1 MTKQT
6 EMLIECPDC
15 DNLSA
20 SGRFDAVCYL
30 NIELGVYYCHRCKS
44 TGPIQEDQL
53 DNLNVI
59 DIKEKLPFNPKV
71 FQEMPSLTEDCYNYL
86 AKRFPAIER
95 QAFDIFNLK
104 YNDRYR
110 AIAIPTLHPTLKTI
124 QGIKYRLLAPL
135 NGMRYLAEE
144 SSQFGG
150 YWLHGSSPKLLI
162 VEGELDAITAK
173 LCGFQGS
180 VLALQTNRLSEE
192 SVKKVRAFKNI
203 FLALDNDE
211 AGIQGAESI
220 KAILGNYRIPVFIQ
234 MPAETKD
241 LNEMLQKDGRY
252 VTENFIKEQTK
263 TEVEKKTVTV
273 NGRRDSI
280 VSFLKD
286 KEAIKGKSTGW
297 ANLDRIFAGGLR
309 PKEFTVLNGFFK
321 RGKTTVLTNLT
332 FNMALNGVRCAIS
345 SFEMDGDT
353 QLFPNYLSLALG
365 RDVTQIKTE
374 DVETT
379 VVELLKDLPELNNIA
394 IFNNYGK
401 TTRAE
406 VEEWLRHIAKEGYE
420 VVVLDHSG
428 FMLEEPGNANENEK
442 LAEMLASLAK
452 ELNIHLICVVQSPKP
467 SKDRT
472 GSYVMELS
480 GLTAHGGTSWAKYC
494 SNFLTLSVDF
504 DSAITKLA
512 LKEAGRNRWTI
523 RDEEVWLSYDRE
535 TGRLVE

>member
-1 MTKQT
+1 VDK
-6 EMLIECPDC
+6 
-15 DNLSA
+15 A
-20 SGRFDAVCYL
+20 
-30 NIELGVYYCHRCKS
+30 VYYCQRCKA
-44 TGPIQEDQL
+44 TGPLQEEQL
-53 DNLNVI
+53 ENLNVI

-71 FQEMPSLTEDCYNYL
+71 FQELEPLNEDCYRYL
-86 AKRFPAIER
+86 HTRLPGIESDR
-95 QAFDIFNLK
+95 LDQFNL
-104 YNDRYR
+104 RYHSR
-110 AIAIPTLHPTLKTI
+110 YHAIAIPTYHPTLKTI
-124 QGIKYRLLAPL
+124 QGIKYRLIAPL
-135 NGMRYLAEE
+135 DPVTRFFAVNG
-144 SSQFGG
+144 SVFGG

-173 LCGFQGS
+173 VCGFQGS

-220 KAILGNYRIPVFIQ
+220 KAILGNYRVPVSIQ
-234 MPAETKD
+234 MPSDTKD

-263 TEVEKKTVTV
+263 TEVEKKTVTASSRQS
-273 NGRRDSI
+273 NI
-280 VSFLKD
+280 VEFLKN

-297 ANLDRIFAGGLR
+297 ASLDRIFAGGLR

-365 RDVTQIKTE
+365 SDVTQLPIERVDSTIKG
-374 DVETT
+374 
-379 VVELLKDLPELNNIA
+379 LLQDLPELNNIA

-504 DSAITKLA
+504 DSAVTKLA

-523 RDEEVWLSYDRE
+523 RDEEVWLSYERE